1 MDICHVNNQHYL
13 TLIDCGPSRYAIWR
27 GIRRQDTA
35 SVTEQLESVFL
46 ERGAPKE
53 LLTDNA
59 TSFRSSLFGEFA
71 NRWGIAIRYR
81 CAHVP
86 SGNGISERC
95 HRTVKTI
102 LARKGCSVAEAVYR
116 YNVMPRGNDAA
127 SAPANQIFRYEVRL
141 LGIDEVRQQN
151 QSADDQHRYSVG
163 DRVWIRHP
171 SRRCNSRSLEG
182 TVTRL
187 VSPQNVEVDGMPR
200 HVRDLRLVT
209 SPLPTP
215 GELSA
220 SEQPDVVE
228 EDDVLLIQVPGPARG
243 SEDEGTIEEGADS
256 PERPQLRRGSR
267 ERRPTQLCQYSD
279 L

>member
-1 MDICHVNNQHYL
+1 
-13 TLIDCGPSRYAIWR
+13 
-27 GIRRQDTA
+27 
-35 SVTEQLESVFL
+35 
-46 ERGAPKE
+46 
-53 LLTDNA
+53 
-59 TSFRSSLFGEFA
+59 
-71 NRWGIAIRYR
+71 
-81 CAHVP
+81 
-86 SGNGISERC
+86 
-95 HRTVKTI
+95 
-102 LARKGCSVAEAVYR
+102 
-116 YNVMPRGNDAA
+116 MPRGNDAA

-151 QSADDQHRYSVG
+151 QSADDQHRYRVG

-171 SRRCNSRSLEG
+171 SRRCDSRSLEG

-228 EDDVLLIQVPGPARG
+228 EDDALLIQVPGPARG

>member
-1 MDICHVNNQHYL
+1 
-13 TLIDCGPSRYAIWR
+13 
-27 GIRRQDTA
+27 
-35 SVTEQLESVFL
+35 
-46 ERGAPKE
+46 
-53 LLTDNA
+53 
-59 TSFRSSLFGEFA
+59 
-71 NRWGIAIRYR
+71 
-81 CAHVP
+81 
-86 SGNGISERC
+86 
-95 HRTVKTI
+95 
-102 LARKGCSVAEAVYR
+102 
-116 YNVMPRGNDAA
+116 MPRRNDAA

-171 SRRCNSRSLEG
+171 SRRCDSRSLEG

-228 EDDVLLIQVPGPARG
+228 EDDALLIQMPGPARG
-243 SEDEGTIEEGADS
+243 PEDEGTIEEGADS

-267 ERRPTQLCQYSD
+267 ERRPTQLCLYND

>member
-1 MDICHVNNQHYL
+1 M
-13 TLIDCGPSRYAIWR
+13 SRQA
-27 GIRRQDTA
+27 
-35 SVTEQLESVFL
+35 
-46 ERGAPKE
+46 
-53 LLTDNA
+53 
-59 TSFRSSLFGEFA
+59 
-71 NRWGIAIRYR
+71 
-81 CAHVP
+81 
-86 SGNGISERC
+86 NGISERC

-151 QSADDQHRYSVG
+151 QSADDQHRYIASG
-163 DRVWIRHP
+163 IACGSATP
-171 SRRCNSRSLEG
+171 AGAATPGASRARW
-182 TVTRL
+182 TRL

-228 EDDVLLIQVPGPARG
+228 EDDALLIQVPGPARG
-243 SEDEGTIEEGADS
+243 SEDEGTIEKGADS